1 MKLTDYFDAVRV
13 INLPARA
20 DRRRAITRELAR
32 GGMPLEPGRVEL
44 FAAVRPEGPGGFPS
58 LGARGCFLSHLA
70 ALRQA
75 RDAGRARLLLIE
87 DDLQIAP
94 DLAAVQDALVDQ
106 LRAADWGF
114 VYFGHALDL
123 EPTPTHSPVLRRH
136 DGPIGLTHFYGV
148 NGPVLDRLVAY
159 LESVLT
165 RPPGHPD
172 GGPMYNDGALS
183 MFRARNPDVV
193 TLVARPSLGRQRASR
208 SDIADARWFDRLPVV
223 NALVEAARSGKSWVV
238 GRGS

>member
-1 MKLTDYFDAVRV
+1 MKLTDYFDTVRV

-20 DRRRAITRELAR
+20 DRRRAITRELALR
-32 GGMPLEPGRVEL
+32 GMALEPGRVEL
-44 FAAVRPEGPGGFPS
+44 FTAVRPEDLGGFPS

-75 RDAGRARLLLIE
+75 RDAGRARLLVIE
-87 DDLQIAP
+87 DDLQIVR

-106 LRAADWGF
+106 LRATDWGF

-123 EPTPTHSPVLRRH
+123 DPDLGPGLRRY

-148 NGPVLDRLVAY
+148 NGPVFDRLIAY
-159 LESVLT
+159 LEAVLT

-172 GGPMYNDGALS
+172 GGPMYNDGALT

-193 TLVARPSLGRQRASR
+193 TLVAHPSLGRQRASR
-208 SDIADARWFDRLPVV
+208 SDIAGTRWFDRLPVV
-223 NALVEAARSGKSWVV
+223 NSLAGAARSGRSWIA
-238 GRGS
+238 GCGS